1 MNKILKFI
9 MQVFKCINK
18 ILNIIKEI
26 FSHAILLLIIGFIFW
41 VSFNFKKNTYTPVPT
56 EIKPKLL
63 IMSLNNRIEETTDL
77 DSLTKKNSYS
87 FWNQKIKKEKVTSVF
102 EITEKITQAKNDPNI
117 IGLMLRIENDFSANQ
132 VVLKYMGKKIN
143 EFKKS
148 KKPVVTIGNSFSQSA
163 YYLASFSNK
172 IFLSKNGNIQING
185 ITTNKLYLKK
195 FLDLNN
201 INMHIFR
208 IGKYK
213 SAVEPFLR
221 NSPSKENKK
230 IDQELIKYK
239 WEKFLQEIADNR
251 KILINQIYP
260 NPDYIIKYL
269 KHHNNNYAKYALKNN
284 LVDYIVDSNN
294 INKYLLDIF
303 YKKEKNPTYEAIEI
317 DDYKINKKNISPNSN
332 KIAVILANGV
342 IENNS
347 SSSSSMDVKS
357 IIEQIHIAEHNNNIK
372 AVVLRIN
379 SPGGNVEVS
388 EIIRKKL
395 IKLRKYKKPLVISM
409 GETSASGGYWIAT
422 AGDYIFAHNTTITG
436 SIGIFS
442 IVPTFEKVLS
452 AIGITN
458 QTISTKYNSSYNI
471 FNDLSSQNKKKINL
485 ELSCGYKKFIEIV
498 AQSRNK
504 TIKEIHKIAQGRVWL
519 GKDAKKI
526 GLIDQIGDIDSAI
539 EKAAQLS
546 NVKNYN
552 VLWLQDSNS
561 LINLIKEKINL
572 LKKEIFKNALYT
584 LFSRELVNKIFVFY
598 RNISYVI
605 NTLEFNKLM
614 SLYLNDYQIK

>member
-9 MQVFKCINK
+9 MQIFTCINK

-26 FSHAILLLIIGFIFW
+26 FSHTILLLMIGFIFW
-41 VSFNFKKNTYTPVPT
+41 IAFNFKKNTYTPIPE

-63 IMSLNNRIEETTDL
+63 VISLNNRIEETTGFE
-77 DSLTKKNSYS
+77 SLTEKTNYS
-87 FWNQKIKKEKVTSVF
+87 FWNQKIQKERVTSVF
-102 EITEKITQAKNDPNI
+102 EIAEKINQAKNDPNI

-143 EFKKS
+143 EFKES

-185 ITTNKLYLKK
+185 ITTSKLYLKK

-221 NSPSKENKK
+221 NSPSKESKK
-230 IDQELIKYK
+230 IDQRLIRYK
-239 WEKFLQEIADNR
+239 WKEFLQDIAYNR

-269 KHHNNNYAKYALKNN
+269 KNNKNNYAKYALKNN
-284 LVDYIVDSNN
+284 LVDHLVDGNS

-303 YKKEKNPTYEAIEI
+303 YKKEKNPSYEAIEI
-317 DDYKINKKNISPNSN
+317 NDYKINKNNISPNYN
-332 KIAVILANGV
+332 KIAIILANGV

-347 SSSSSMDVKS
+347 NSSSSMNVKS
-357 IIEQIHIAEHNNNIK
+357 IIDQINIAEHDNNIK

-379 SPGGNVEVS
+379 SPGGNIEVS

-395 IKLRKYKKPLVISM
+395 IELHKHKKPLVISM

-422 AGDYIFAHNTTITG
+422 AGNYIFAHKTTITG

-442 IVPTFEKVLS
+442 IVPTLEKVLS
-452 AIGITN
+452 SIGITN
-458 QTISTKYNSSYNI
+458 QIISTKHNSSYNI

-485 ELSCGYKKFIEIV
+485 EISRGYEKFIKIV

-504 TIKEIHKIAQGRVWL
+504 TIKEIHEIAQGRVWL

-526 GLIDQIGDIDSAI
+526 GLIDQIGDIDSAV
-539 EKAAQLS
+539 EKAAQLA
-546 NVKNYN
+546 NVKDYN
-552 VLWLQDSNS
+552 VLWLQDQNS

-572 LKKEIFKNALYT
+572 LKKEIFKHALYT
-584 LFSRELVNKIFVFY
+584 LFSREFVNKIFVFY
-598 RNISYVI
+598 KNISYVI